1 MATAA
6 SAKTKAGNGTRSTP
20 EDMEAEIARLRADVA
35 ALADQLA
42 RTGEHSIAAARRAA
56 SQGAEQL
63 RAQGEQLKARGE
75 AAVESLRANAGDMER
90 QVVDAVREKPITA
103 LAIAAGIGYCL
114 AMLSRR

>member
-6 SAKTKAGNGTRSTP
+6 SAKPRAGNGAKSTP
-20 EDMEAEIARLRADVA
+20 EDLEAEIARLRADIA

-42 RTGEHSIAAARRAA
+42 RTGEHSVAAAKRAA
-56 SQGAEQL
+56 SEGAEQL

-75 AAVESLRANAGDMER
+75 AAVDSLRTNASDMER
-90 QVVDAVREKPITA
+90 QVADAVREKPITS
-103 LAIAAGIGYCL
+103 LAIAAGIGFFL